1 MRVVQFFGI
10 FWNRWSHQIFWNSHS
25 DKFVG
30 PVVPRRFLKT
40 EKFEETIVFIN
51 IMGTVVPTNA
61 AEISIHKICGEPSV
75 PAKFVRAGV
84 LI

>member
-1 MRVVQFFGI
+1 M
-10 FWNRWSHQIFWNSHS
+10 NSYFDLFVGPPVS
-25 DKFVG
+25 RRFVGTDKFV
-30 PVVPRRFLKT
+30 
-40 EKFEETIVFIN
+40 ETIVFLN

-84 LI
+84 PI